1 MPFAAVPGGE
11 IHYDVTE
18 LAAPWNGAPET
29 VLFCHGLGSVSDAW
43 AGWLPALVDRYR
55 VLRFDLRGH
64 GRSPWPGADAAL
76 TFDMLCDDVLAVADA
91 AGMKRF
97 HLVGESIGGTIALAC
112 AARHPD
118 RLQTL
123 TVSNG
128 AHLGASIEAVH
139 DWLDIIAQ
147 SGATGWSAHMMKLR
161 FFEGAIDEA
170 MWRWY
175 EAQQATVSP
184 DVLLRAVSL
193 LIGADLTPELGRI
206 ECPVLLLHG
215 DSSPFIP
222 VAVMADLRDRLG
234 DARLQVFAHARH
246 GLPFSHA
253 RTCAETLRRFLDE
266 HRTRSGSR

>member
-1 MPFAAVPGGE
+1 
-11 IHYDVTE
+11 
-18 LAAPWNGAPET
+18 
-29 VLFCHGLGSVSDAW
+29 
-43 AGWLPALVDRYR
+43 
-55 VLRFDLRGH
+55 
-64 GRSPWPGADAAL
+64 
-76 TFDMLCDDVLAVADA
+76 
-91 AGMKRF
+91 
-97 HLVGESIGGTIALAC
+97 
-112 AARHPD
+112 
-118 RLQTL
+118 
-123 TVSNG
+123 
-128 AHLGASIEAVH
+128 
-139 DWLDIIAQ
+139 
-147 SGATGWSAHMMKLR
+147 
-161 FFEGAIDEA
+161 

-266 HRTRSGSR
+266 HRTGSGSR